1 MEQLL
6 KIILILTFY
15 VFAQSI
21 PIAQTQSPT
30 KFKGFLGTYHPV
42 NGTAYGGSGWKEGE
56 LMQHAFNFGQNAIL
70 VKGSHLGYTFE
81 ENITNSCNEWDV
93 NKIYAIIL
101 PPSEFGVVNQPK
113 DSDLWKP
120 LEKNPGMIQ
129 AAHRFSELSKRCP
142 QIAGVIIDDFFND
155 FPKEMSLDDLRAMKG
170 ALMGKRVDENGKVDS
185 SSPVTTPDLK
195 LYIVV
200 YEHHLGL
207 KVDPQ
212 ALDLLDGVCFW
223 MWKQS
228 EHYKQFD
235 NYMEAVNRM
244 FPNREVIAGT
254 YVRHSREVPVVPSVH
269 HIMERAIDL
278 YDKGRINGLLIFSAV
293 WLSRE
298 ETKRERWDEL
308 ALPQFLGRIYYP
320 FLGEAKGRVADA
332 RTKQPIKNALVSVSR
347 VVGGKELLTTR
358 KLTDERGEYEFG
370 GWAGNGKDNRVD
382 YEIRIESDSF
392 KRHTM
397 RVRLRPGESV
407 NVAEAHLKR

>member
-1 MEQLL
+1 
-6 KIILILTFY
+6 
-15 VFAQSI
+15 
-21 PIAQTQSPT
+21 
-30 KFKGFLGTYHPV
+30 
-42 NGTAYGGSGWKEGE
+42 
-56 LMQHAFNFGQNAIL
+56 
-70 VKGSHLGYTFE
+70 
-81 ENITNSCNEWDV
+81 
-93 NKIYAIIL
+93 
-101 PPSEFGVVNQPK
+101 
-113 DSDLWKP
+113 
-120 LEKNPGMIQ
+120 
-129 AAHRFSELSKRCP
+129 
-142 QIAGVIIDDFFND
+142 
-155 FPKEMSLDDLRAMKG
+155 MSLDDLRAMKG

-308 ALPQFLGRIYYP
+308 ALPQFLGRVYYP
-320 FLGEAKGRVADA
+320 FLGEGKGRVVDA
-332 RTKQPIKNALVSVSR
+332 KTKMPIKNALVSITR
-347 VVGGKELLTTR
+347 IVGGKQLLTTR
-358 KLTDERGEYEFG
+358 KLTDEQGEYQFG
-370 GWAGNGKDNRVD
+370 GWAGKGKNKRLD
-382 YEIRIESDSF
+382 YQISIESDSF
-392 KRHTM
+392 KPLSM
-397 RVRLRPGESV
+397 RVRLRTDESMSFPD
-407 NVAEAHLKR
+407 ASLKRRNLSR